1 MPLTSAGVSDGR
13 QATTHWNSC
22 ELLIRRA
29 PGAHVDPDP
38 IFVRDKNIYTSAGVT
53 AGMDLALAL
62 VEEDHGSR
70 LALQV
75 ARNLVLYLRRPGGQS
90 QFSAALSLQLT
101 DRKPLRE
108 LESWVLDNLN
118 KPLTVP
124 VLAQRVA
131 MSPRN
136 FARVFGKEM
145 KTTPAKFVERL
156 RVEVARRRLEESQN
170 SMETIA
176 SECGFGNV
184 NSMRNVFQRTL
195 KIPPGHYRRHYRS
208 MRDGDWKCAPIP
220 SDIQDRRVEITGP
233 TDRKMV
239 INALNSGAKIFMA
252 DFEDA
257 NAPTWRNMVEGQIN
271 LRDAIRGTINFTNPE
286 GKEYKLNEQVAV
298 LMPRPRGWHLV
309 EKHVLIDGEPVAGGF
324 FDFGLFFYHN
334 AQELIARGSGP
345 YFYLPKMESHRE
357 ARIWNDVFQ
366 LAQKELGIPYGTIRA
381 TVLIETIPAAFEMD
395 EIQYELRDHSC

>member
-1 MPLTSAGVSDGR
+1 MFVAAPGVEILDLVGPLQVFARASEMHTRVNPGSPKIYSVEVVTISSGRSVIANSGLRITADRTFREVRGKIDTLLVAGGNAVEQNEISADAVRWLKKISPRIRRVGSVCTGAMLLGRAGLLDGR
-13 QATTHWNSC
+13 RATTHWNWC
-22 ELLIRRA
+22 HTLIKRA
-29 PGAHVDPDP
+29 PRAQVESDP
-38 IFVRDKNIYTSAGVT
+38 IFVRDENVYTSAGVT

-108 LESWVLDNLN
+108 LEAWVLDNLQ

-124 VLAQRVA
+124 LLAERVA

-136 FARVFGKEM
+136 FARVFTKEM

-156 RVEVARRRLEESQN
+156 RVEAARRRLEESQN

-195 KIPPGHYRRHYRS
+195 KIAPGQYRGHFRH
-208 MRDGDWKCAPIP
+208 
-220 SDIQDRRVEITGP
+220 
-233 TDRKMV
+233 
-239 INALNSGAKIFMA
+239 AK
-252 DFEDA
+252 
-257 NAPTWRNMVEGQIN
+257 
-271 LRDAIRGTINFTNPE
+271 
-286 GKEYKLNEQVAV
+286 
-298 LMPRPRGWHLV
+298 H
-309 EKHVLIDGEPVAGGF
+309 
-324 FDFGLFFYHN
+324 
-334 AQELIARGSGP
+334 
-345 YFYLPKMESHRE
+345 
-357 ARIWNDVFQ
+357 
-366 LAQKELGIPYGTIRA
+366 
-381 TVLIETIPAAFEMD
+381 PA
-395 EIQYELRDHSC
+395 

>member
-1 MPLTSAGVSDGR
+1 MRSRGNKRPRQVGETRTRRIAFVGAPGTEILDLVGPLQVFARAAEMFSKQNPGSPPIYSVEVITISPRRSFVTNCGLRITAHKTFREVVGKIDTLLVAGGSAIERDEINPEVVRWLRKIAGR
-13 QATTHWNSC
+13 VRRICSVCTGAMLLARAGLLNGRHATTHWNWC
-22 ELLIRRA
+22 EILIKRA
-29 PGAHVDPDP
+29 PRAAVDPNP
-38 IFVRDKNIYTSAGVT
+38 IFIRDGNVYTSAGVT

-124 VLAQRVA
+124 VLAARVA

-136 FARVFGKEM
+136 FARVFTNEM

-156 RVEVARRRLEESQN
+156 RVEAARRRLEESQN

-176 SECGFGNV
+176 GECGFGNV

-195 KIPPGHYRRHYRS
+195 KIPPGHYRRHFRHAK
-208 MRDGDWKCAPIP
+208 R
-220 SDIQDRRVEITGP
+220 P
-233 TDRKMV
+233 TRK
-239 INALNSGAKIFMA
+239 LK
-252 DFEDA
+252 
-257 NAPTWRNMVEGQIN
+257 R
-271 LRDAIRGTINFTNPE
+271 
-286 GKEYKLNEQVAV
+286 
-298 LMPRPRGWHLV
+298 
-309 EKHVLIDGEPVAGGF
+309 
-324 FDFGLFFYHN
+324 
-334 AQELIARGSGP
+334 
-345 YFYLPKMESHRE
+345 
-357 ARIWNDVFQ
+357 
-366 LAQKELGIPYGTIRA
+366 
-381 TVLIETIPAAFEMD
+381 
-395 EIQYELRDHSC
+395 

>member
-1 MPLTSAGVSDGR
+1 LRITAHKTFRELPGSIDTLLVAGGSAIENDEVNAEVIRWLQNIAGRIRRIGSVCTGAMLLARAGLLDGR
-13 QATTHWNSC
+13 RATTHWNWC
-22 ELLIRRA
+22 EVLIRRA
-29 PGAHVDPDP
+29 PRAHVDRDP

-136 FARVFGKEM
+136 FARVFANEM

-156 RVEVARRRLEESQN
+156 RVETARRRLEESQN
-170 SMETIA
+170 SMESIA

-184 NSMRNVFQRTL
+184 NSMRSVFQRAL
-195 KIPPGHYRRHYRS
+195 KIAPGQYRRHFRHV
-208 MRDGDWKCAPIP
+208 K
-220 SDIQDRRVEITGP
+220 RRT
-233 TDRKMV
+233 K
-239 INALNSGAKIFMA
+239 
-252 DFEDA
+252 
-257 NAPTWRNMVEGQIN
+257 
-271 LRDAIRGTINFTNPE
+271 
-286 GKEYKLNEQVAV
+286 
-298 LMPRPRGWHLV
+298 
-309 EKHVLIDGEPVAGGF
+309 
-324 FDFGLFFYHN
+324 
-334 AQELIARGSGP
+334 ARGD
-345 YFYLPKMESHRE
+345 K
-357 ARIWNDVFQ
+357 
-366 LAQKELGIPYGTIRA
+366 K
-381 TVLIETIPAAFEMD
+381 
-395 EIQYELRDHSC
+395 